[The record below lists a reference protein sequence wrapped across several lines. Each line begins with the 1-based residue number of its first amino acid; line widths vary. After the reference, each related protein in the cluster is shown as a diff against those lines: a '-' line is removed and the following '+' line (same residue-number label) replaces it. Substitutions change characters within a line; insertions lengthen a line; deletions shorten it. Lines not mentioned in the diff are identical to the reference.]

1 MVGKVDP
8 AWRKSTFST
17 ANGGACVEVG
27 NGTGSVVVVRDTT
40 QSHMSSSDRTA
51 VPFDADAWN
60 AFTANLK

>member
-27 NGTGSVVVVRDTT
+27 NGIRSVVVRDTK
-40 QSHMSSSDRTA
+40 QSHMAECDRTA
-51 VPFDADAWN
+51 VQFDADAWK
-60 AFTANLK
+60 AFISTLR